1 MKLAWQSW
9 LYGLVSGFI
18 GGGAS
23 AVVSAFVLPNLD
35 PKDFNFGSGLH
46 RMLVAMGSFFLAH
59 GLLVAAAFLAKSP
72 LPQPEPPR
80 QVWTDEQRAAAKTN
94 GVSST

>member
-1 MKLAWQSW
+1 MRGTERILKLNWGVW

-35 PKDFNFGSGLH
+35 PQDFNFGVGLH
-46 RMLVAMGSFFLAH
+46 KMLVAMGSFFLAH
-59 GLLVAAAFLAKSP
+59 GILVAAAFLAKSP
-72 LPQPEPPR
+72 LPSAPVE
-80 QVWTDEQRAAAKTN
+80 VVK
-94 GVSST
+94 